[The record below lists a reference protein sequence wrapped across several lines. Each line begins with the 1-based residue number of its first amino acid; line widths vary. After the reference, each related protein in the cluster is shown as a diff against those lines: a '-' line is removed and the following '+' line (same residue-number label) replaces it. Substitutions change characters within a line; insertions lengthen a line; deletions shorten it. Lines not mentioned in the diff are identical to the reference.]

1 MRNENYNL
9 ASAVTV
15 SEKSGAISGNQW
27 LPEMPEMSA
36 SLVTI
41 GSQRCRQGKL
51 NLIKKK
57 SGYWSSRQYRKRS
70 QFVTG

>member
-1 MRNENYNL
+1 MKNYNL

-15 SEKSGAISGNQW
+15 SEESAAISGNHW
-27 LPEMPEMSA
+27 LPEMP
-36 SLVTI
+36 T
-41 GSQRCRQGKL
+41 GKTE
-51 NLIKKK
+51 NLIKNR